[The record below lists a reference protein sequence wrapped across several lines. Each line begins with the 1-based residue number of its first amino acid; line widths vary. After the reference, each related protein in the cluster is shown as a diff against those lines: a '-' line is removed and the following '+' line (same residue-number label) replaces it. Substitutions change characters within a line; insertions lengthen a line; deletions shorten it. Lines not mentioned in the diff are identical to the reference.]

1 MAGSGANAAIPDHL
15 ERHHGLRQP
24 LQGQRQVSK
33 SDRTNIS
40 GRIFD
45 ASIEISIDRVGRN
58 GENLGIAQGVQRRDP
73 CAKSPAIRQIIIA
86 IR

>member
-1 MAGSGANAAIPDHL
+1 MAGSGANAAILDHL

-45 ASIEISIDRVGRN
+45 ASID
-58 GENLGIAQGVQRRDP
+58 LD
-73 CAKSPAIRQIIIA
+73 
-86 IR
+86 

>member
-24 LQGQRQVSK
+24 HK

-45 ASIEISIDRVGRN
+45 ASID
-58 GENLGIAQGVQRRDP
+58 LD
-73 CAKSPAIRQIIIA
+73 
-86 IR
+86 